1 MNKYHQQQPGSL
13 EPNNFVSVLPLA
25 LPFYYGI
32 GESLAP
38 LLIDFIGR
46 IFGFV
51 QSCAEKLAS
60 IHRYSLNHLKGNTT
74 IKGFLPGR
82 YAQEE

>member
-13 EPNNFVSVLPLA
+13 EPNNFVPVLPLA

-38 LLIDFIGR
+38 LLIDFIGG

-60 IHRYSLNHLKGNTT
+60 IYRHLLNHLKGNRT

-82 YAQEE
+82 